1 MKRPLLIL
9 LVLTLFTS
17 CNSGPKTMPIE
28 GEISFDGQPVKK
40 GTIQFIPV
48 DETPGRATGAT
59 ITDGRYRITKEGGPL
74 AGGTYAVR
82 IVAMRKTGEKIVDPM
97 SLTGAMLEVEENYI
111 PAAYNSR
118 TTLKVVVPDS
128 ESPLDFRLEKTPPAG
143 APTTLPGNHKGG

>member
-1 MKRPLLIL
+1 MRYGWLSIL
-9 LVLTLFTS
+9 LALTAVTG
-17 CNSGPKTMPIE
+17 CHSGPKTMPVA
-28 GEISFDGQPVKK
+28 GEVTFDDQPVQK

-82 IVAMRKTGEKIVDPM
+82 IVALRKTGKKIPDLMGPPGTM
-97 SLTGAMLEVEENYI
+97 MEVEENYI

-118 TTLKVVVPDS
+118 TTLKVVIS
-128 ESPLDFRLEKTPPAG
+128 ESPLDFRLEKTPA
-143 APTTLPGNHKGG
+143 TLPGNGKGG